1 MPYFGY
7 ARQDNIGFNQS
18 TIPARLIADFL
29 EKLGVNHVITIDLHS
44 DKIKKFFNIPA
55 SNLEP
60 TNLYILFLK
69 TYSNFTIIA
78 PDKGSIDRV
87 QKISNLLNIDS
98 AYINKER
105 DINNNCKMIEI
116 RGKAQGKIAY

>member
-7 ARQDNIGFNQS
+7 ARQDNINSQNI
-18 TIPARLIADFL
+18 IPAKLIADFL
-29 EKLGVNHVITIDLHS
+29 EKLGVNHFITIDLHF
-44 DKIKKFFNIPA
+44 DKIEKFFNIPV

-60 TNLYILFLK
+60 INLYIPFLS
-69 TYSNFTIIA
+69 TYSNFVIVT
-78 PDKGSIDRV
+78 PDKGNINRV

-105 DINNNCKMIEI
+105 DINNNCEI
-116 RGKAQGKIAY
+116 DINHK